1 MDALSLGKTWRSANP
16 PRSHRIAGVDGERRP
31 HEWRVPQEKQSLL
44 QDQPKETGGNKN
56 QMKTNEFI
64 ARLRTAPNN
73 QLIFVDLDDRTVHSG
88 YHLTELKAASFDTV
102 DCGGQTNR
110 WQETIVQLWVPSHA
124 ANEYMTVAKFLK
136 IFEKVRGMIPLNL
149 DTEVRIE
156 YGDENFFP
164 STYHVRSVTHD
175 QTTTRV
181 LLEPPQTTCKARD
194 RRHAALPTTGSCCA
208 PATEACCTA

>member
-1 MDALSLGKTWRSANP
+1 M
-16 PRSHRIAGVDGERRP
+16 DGERQP
-31 HEWRVPQEKQSLL
+31 HERRAPQEKQSLL
-44 QDQPKETGGNKN
+44 QDQRKETGGNKK
-56 QMKTNEFI
+56 QMKTIEFI
-64 ARLRTAPNN
+64 STLRVAPNN
-73 QLIFVDLDDRTVHSG
+73 QLIFVDFDGHTVHSG

-164 STYHVRSVTHD
+164 STYHVRSIAHD

-181 LLEPPQTTCKARD
+181 LLEPPRASCKARD
-194 RRHAALPTTGSCCA
+194 RRVAPLATTTGSCCA